1 MSRIINTQYT
11 ILIGTRLILGLVWFF
26 PRLFSKSIQ
35 ENLFRGPGDL
45 SDLVS
50 LNIQRGRERG
60 LPSYTTYRNTFC
72 KITPIVNSFEDLQKA
87 GITQKD
93 IDNLKSQYQSV
104 HDVDLFVG
112 GMSAPA

>member
-1 MSRIINTQYT
+1 M
-11 ILIGTRLILGLVWFF
+11 
-26 PRLFSKSIQ
+26 
-35 ENLFRGPGDL
+35 

-60 LPSYTTYRNTFC
+60 VPSYTTYRNTFC
-72 KITPIVNSFEDLQKA
+72 KITPIVNSFKDLEKA
-87 GITQKD
+87 GINRKD

-112 GMSAPA
+112 GMLRQRNAAIQPISIECCETKSKVITSALSFVKPNPK

>member
-1 MSRIINTQYT
+1 M
-11 ILIGTRLILGLVWFF
+11 
-26 PRLFSKSIQ
+26 
-35 ENLFRGPGDL
+35 
-45 SDLVS
+45 
-50 LNIQRGRERG
+50 
-60 LPSYTTYRNTFC
+60 
-72 KITPIVNSFEDLQKA
+72 VNSFEDLQKA